1 MIFLLYVLLLA
12 VTPFL
17 IIVSAFSIVPE
28 RTIIIQQR
36 RREIIKHRVTSPVIR
51 ITTGDRSPIGGRRT
65 GSLRAGLFGNHDS
78 VKTQNNTHISPTSD
92 WQIYVDQSKASLDRG
107 GGATFDAFFSLCD
120 HYGEGVQTNNT
131 EVIEVQVIPAVL
143 PKPVGGGKAPWIRCI
158 WNTNKKN
165 IFRPSPNLDV
175 SNVDS
180 VDKVYR
186 ILTKHLGVKNTSQ
199 EACECLKW
207 KYKGSTFLESGEV
220 KSAIDAYNEAL
231 SICEEYNINNNPNNN
246 SNNNSAIILQHQE
259 GIILLLRASAYLQQ
273 AQSHKKMLQAG
284 FADDEE
290 TKLPK
295 SQVLQAIFSDTLAP
309 PAFPLLSESLSESSL
324 PPKAENDSTSG
335 INIVETNDHDYKKE
349 GTHTVLS
356 EGEGKAVEKKAEN
369 DDESS
374 WSPSLLSSLVNT
386 DTAKDRSINIDP
398 QTASRLS
405 MLRKLQSNDMFQEA
419 QLRKLQY
426 RHGLYQISL
435 LQAAR
440 DSLKAT
446 EVLPNYSTA
455 WLRAG
460 ELLSDLWKTRE
471 SKQYYEKALSI
482 DESLEESLDPILK
495 ELEARQEL
503 LKRARASD
511 DLSEDSLQLALDI
524 VG

>member
-1 MIFLLYVLLLA
+1 M
-12 VTPFL
+12 
-17 IIVSAFSIVPE
+17 
-28 RTIIIQQR
+28 
-36 RREIIKHRVTSPVIR
+36 
-51 ITTGDRSPIGGRRT
+51 
-65 GSLRAGLFGNHDS
+65 
-78 VKTQNNTHISPTSD
+78 
-92 WQIYVDQSKASLDRG
+92 
-107 GGATFDAFFSLCD
+107 
-120 HYGEGVQTNNT
+120 
-131 EVIEVQVIPAVL
+131 
-143 PKPVGGGKAPWIRCI
+143 
-158 WNTNKKN
+158 
-165 IFRPSPNLDV
+165 

-186 ILTKHLGVKNTSQ
+186 ILTKHLGVKVRLCDLLRHDGGHIKFNYLQCTDANIYHLFLFRESQLHFYEKNTSQ

-207 KYKGSTFLESGEV
+207 KYKGNTFLESGEI

-231 SICEEYNINNNPNNN
+231 SICEEYNINNNTNNNNNN
-246 SNNNSAIILQHQE
+246 SNNNSAIILQQQE

-273 AQSHKKMLQAG
+273 AQSHKEMLQADVAG
-284 FADDEE
+284 DEE

-295 SQVLQAIFSDTLAP
+295 SQVLQALFADTLAP
-309 PAFPLLSESLSESSL
+309 PAFPILSESLSESSL
-324 PPKAENDSTSG
+324 PPKAEKDSTSG
-335 INIVETNDHDYKKE
+335 INNVDTNNGDYKKE

-356 EGEGKAVEKKAEN
+356 EGEDKAVGNKVEN

-374 WSPSLLSSLVNT
+374 SSPSLLSSSVNT
-386 DTAKDRSINIDP
+386 DTAKDQSINIDP

-405 MLRKLQSNDMFQEA
+405 MLRKLQSNEMFQKA

-460 ELLSDLWKTRE
+460 ELLSVLWKIKE

-503 LKRARASD
+503 LKRARASE

-524 VG
+524 AGWVRIGRSFIEMPPAYF

>member
-1 MIFLLYVLLLA
+1 
-12 VTPFL
+12 
-17 IIVSAFSIVPE
+17 
-28 RTIIIQQR
+28 
-36 RREIIKHRVTSPVIR
+36 
-51 ITTGDRSPIGGRRT
+51 
-65 GSLRAGLFGNHDS
+65 
-78 VKTQNNTHISPTSD
+78 
-92 WQIYVDQSKASLDRG
+92 
-107 GGATFDAFFSLCD
+107 
-120 HYGEGVQTNNT
+120 
-131 EVIEVQVIPAVL
+131 
-143 PKPVGGGKAPWIRCI
+143 
-158 WNTNKKN
+158 
-165 IFRPSPNLDV
+165 
-175 SNVDS
+175 
-180 VDKVYR
+180 
-186 ILTKHLGVKNTSQ
+186 
-199 EACECLKW
+199 
-207 KYKGSTFLESGEV
+207 
-220 KSAIDAYNEAL
+220 
-231 SICEEYNINNNPNNN
+231 
-246 SNNNSAIILQHQE
+246 
-259 GIILLLRASAYLQQ
+259 
-273 AQSHKKMLQAG
+273 MLQAG